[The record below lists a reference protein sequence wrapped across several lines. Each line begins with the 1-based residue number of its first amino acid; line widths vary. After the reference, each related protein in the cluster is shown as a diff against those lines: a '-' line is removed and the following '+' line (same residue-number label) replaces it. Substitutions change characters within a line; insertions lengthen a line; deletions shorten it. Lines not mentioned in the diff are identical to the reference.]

1 MLGELLGEVAGWF
14 IGEIVGEA
22 IFEGLAWLV
31 ARIVKAFGVVLW
43 WVLSLF
49 AGWYAVEWWRQDP
62 ASSAR
67 MVVTLLGCLVLAAA
81 GLAMTAARIG
91 VARER
96 KRILRG
102 GV

>member
-1 MLGELLGEVAGWF
+1 MDGVRAAGYPTRDDRDAD
-14 IGEIVGEA
+14 VH
-22 IFEGLAWLV
+22 
-31 ARIVKAFGVVLW
+31 
-43 WVLSLF
+43 

-81 GLAMTAARIG
+81 GLAMTAARFGI
-91 VARER
+91 ARER